1 VNRVPGKGR
10 HDPRWTLVMSV
21 AASSLSFIDGSI
33 LNVALPAIRAGTGA
47 GAAEVQWV
55 VNIYTLPLAALIL
68 LGGALGDRQGR
79 RRWLVIGAALF
90 GAGSLAC
97 ALSESLE
104 PLLAGR
110 ALQGIG
116 AGLLLPNSLALLNG
130 VYEGEARGQAIGTW
144 AAAGAIAAAIAPLIG
159 GWLVEYA
166 GWPSIFFINLP
177 LVAAA
182 IYVALTRVEEVREPA
197 KARLDIV
204 GAGLATLG
212 LGTATYGLTL
222 WSEQFQLSPVAAV
235 SMVAGAALL
244 IAFVGHEIRL
254 GTKAMVPMLLFK
266 NRCFTALNVMTF
278 LLYGAFGGAMLL
290 IPYVLIEAGG
300 YSPIEA
306 GLSLLP
312 LSILLGALSP
322 LMGKLAVRIGPKI
335 PLTIGPGVVG
345 IGLFMAT
352 RIATDQSYWTHA
364 FPAILVM
371 SIGMTLAVAPLT
383 STVLAA
389 VEKHQTGMASGL
401 NSAVARLGGLIVVAL
416 LGAVLMGSGDALL
429 DPFAKA
435 LIALAIVAA
444 LGGLASMI
452 GLSGNWTRNPAALR
466 QPLMPEPARH
476 C

>member
-1 VNRVPGKGR
+1 
-10 HDPRWTLVMSV
+10 MSV

-33 LNVALPAIRAGTGA
+33 LNVALPAIREGTGA

-68 LGGALGDRQGR
+68 IGGALGDHQGR
-79 RRWLVIGAALF
+79 RLWLVIGTALF

-97 ALSESLE
+97 ALSGSLE

-159 GWLVEYA
+159 GWLVEHV
-166 GWPSIFFINLP
+166 GWPSIFWINMP

-182 IYVALTRVEEVREPA
+182 ILVALTRVEEVKEPE

-204 GAGLATLG
+204 GAVLATLG
-212 LGTATYGLTL
+212 LAAATYGLTL
-222 WSEQFQLSPVAAV
+222 WSQQFRLTPMATT
-235 SMVAGAALL
+235 GL
-244 IAFVGHEIRL
+244 IAGGVLLLAFLLWERRL
-254 GTKAMVPMLLFK
+254 KDKAMIPLQLFE
-266 NRCFTALNVMTF
+266 NRCFSSLNLMTF
-278 LLYGAFGGAMLL
+278 LLYGAFGGSLLL

-306 GLSLLP
+306 GLSLMP
-312 LSILLGALSP
+312 LSVLLGALSP
-322 LMGKLAVRIGPKI
+322 LMGKLAVRLGPRV
-335 PLTIGPGVVG
+335 PLTVGPIVVG
-345 IGLFMAT
+345 IGLLLAT
-352 RIATDQSYWTHA
+352 RIASDQAYWSHA
-364 FPAILVM
+364 FPAILTM

-389 VEKHQTGMASGL
+389 VDKHQTGMASGF
-401 NSAVARLGGLIVVAL
+401 NSAVARIGGLIAVAL
-416 LGAVLMGSGDALL
+416 LGAVLMGQGQELL
-429 DPFAKA
+429 QPFAV
-435 LIALAIVAA
+435 ALAVMGVVAA
-444 LGGLASMI
+444 FGGVAAFF
-452 GLSGNWTRNPAALR
+452 GLTGKWQRHE
-466 QPLMPEPARH
+466 PEPGQVS
-476 C
+476 

>member
-1 VNRVPGKGR
+1 
-10 HDPRWTLVMSV
+10 MSV

-33 LNVALPAIRAGTGA
+33 LNVALPAIREGTGA

-68 LGGALGDRQGR
+68 LGGALGDHHGR
-79 RRWLVIGAALF
+79 RLWLVIGTALF
-90 GAGSLAC
+90 GVGSLAC
-97 ALSESLE
+97 AISGSLE

-159 GWLVEYA
+159 GWLVEHA
-166 GWPSIFFINLP
+166 GWPSIFYINLP

-182 IYVALTRVEEVREPA
+182 IFVALTKVEEVKEPE
-197 KARLDIV
+197 KARLDLG
-204 GAGLATLG
+204 GALLATLG
-212 LGTATYGLTL
+212 LGAATYGLTI
-222 WSEQFQLSPVAAV
+222 WSEQFALTTISAGA
-235 SMVAGAALL
+235 MAAGAALL
-244 IAFVGHEIRL
+244 ILFVLNEHRL
-254 GTKAMVPMLLFK
+254 GNKAMVPLSLFD
-266 NRCFTALNVMTF
+266 NRCFSALNLMTF

-312 LSILLGALSP
+312 LSILLGLGSP
-322 LMGKLAVRIGPKI
+322 LMGKLAVRLGPKI
-335 PLTIGPGVVG
+335 PLTVGPVIVG
-345 IGLFMAT
+345 AGLLLAT
-352 RIATDQSYWTHA
+352 RIAEDQSYWTHA

-371 SIGMTLAVAPLT
+371 SVGMTLAVAPLT

-389 VEKHQTGMASGL
+389 VEKHQTGMASGF

-416 LGAVLMGSGDALL
+416 LGAVLTGSGKALL
-429 DPFAKA
+429 GPFAVA
-435 LIALAIVAA
+435 LVAMA
-444 LGGLASMI
+444 VTAGLGGVASFF
-452 GLSGNWTRNPAALR
+452 GLRGKWKRHE
-466 QPLMPEPARH
+466 PEPGQVS
-476 C
+476 

>member
-1 VNRVPGKGR
+1 
-10 HDPRWTLVMSV
+10 MSV

-33 LNVALPAIRAGTGA
+33 LNVALPAIREGTGA

-68 LGGALGDRQGR
+68 LGGALGDHQGR
-79 RRWLVIGAALF
+79 RRWLVIGTALF
-90 GAGSLAC
+90 GLGSLAC
-97 ALSESLE
+97 AVSGSLE

-130 VYEGEARGQAIGTW
+130 VYEGEARGRAIGTW

-159 GWLVEYA
+159 GWLVEHV
-166 GWPSIFFINLP
+166 GWPSIFWINLP

-182 IYVALTRVEEVREPA
+182 IAVALTRVEEVKEPE
-197 KARLDIV
+197 KARLDLV
-204 GAGLATLG
+204 GAALATLG
-212 LGTATYGLTL
+212 LGAATYGLTL
-222 WSEQFQLSPVAAV
+222 WSQEFTLTPITTIGLIV
-235 SMVAGAALL
+235 GTLL
-244 IAFVGHEIRL
+244 LVAFVWWERRL
-254 GTKAMVPMLLFK
+254 KDKAMVPLSLFD
-266 NRCFTALNVMTF
+266 NRCFTALNLMTF

-312 LSILLGALSP
+312 LSILLGLASP
-322 LMGKLAVRIGPKI
+322 QMGKLAVRLGPKI
-335 PLTIGPGVVG
+335 PLTLGPIVVG
-345 IGLFMAT
+345 AGLLLAT
-352 RIATDQSYWTHA
+352 RIAADQAYWTHA

-389 VEKHQTGMASGL
+389 VDRHQTGMASGF
-401 NSAVARLGGLIVVAL
+401 NSAVARIGGLVVVAL
-416 LGAVLMGSGDALL
+416 LGAVLMGQGDALL
-429 DPFAKA
+429 APFAKA
-435 LIALAIVAA
+435 LIAMGIVAA
-444 LGGLASMI
+444 LGGVAAFF
-452 GLSGNWTRNPAALR
+452 GLRGKWQRNPEAAS
-466 QPLMPEPARH
+466 
-476 C
+476 